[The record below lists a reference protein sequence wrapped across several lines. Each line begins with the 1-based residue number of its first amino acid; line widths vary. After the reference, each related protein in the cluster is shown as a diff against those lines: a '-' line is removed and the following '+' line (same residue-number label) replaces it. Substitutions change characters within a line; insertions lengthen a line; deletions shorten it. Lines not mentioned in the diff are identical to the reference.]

1 MYNFTKENEK
11 RKKYACVYVYCESI
25 VKRAE
30 AGKEVFTSNF
40 KPRATA
46 FDSGNWQ
53 INRLSITRRGF
64 ECPYIGLLIVKSWSF
79 DDLDPN
85 ILNS

>member
-46 FDSGNWQ
+46 YDSG
-53 INRLSITRRGF
+53 
-64 ECPYIGLLIVKSWSF
+64 KSTVFPSQAE
-79 DDLDPN
+79 DSNAHTLDF
-85 ILNS
+85 

>member
-11 RKKYACVYVYCESI
+11 RKKYACVGSVYCESI

-40 KPRATA
+40 KLRATA
-46 FDSGNWQ
+46 FDSG
-53 INRLSITRRGF
+53 
-64 ECPYIGLLIVKSWSF
+64 KSTVFPSQGE
-79 DDLDPN
+79 DSNAHILDF
-85 ILNS
+85 

>member
-11 RKKYACVYVYCESI
+11 RKKYACVCVYCESI

-46 FDSGNWQ
+46 FDSG
-53 INRLSITRRGF
+53 
-64 ECPYIGLLIVKSWSF
+64 KSTVFPSQAE
-79 DDLDPN
+79 DSNAHTLDF
-85 ILNS
+85 

>member
-40 KPRATA
+40 KLRATA
-46 FDSGNWQ
+46 FDSG
-53 INRLSITRRGF
+53 
-64 ECPYIGLLIVKSWSF
+64 KSTVFPSQGE
-79 DDLDPN
+79 DSNAHILDF
-85 ILNS
+85 

>member
-46 FDSGNWQ
+46 FDSG
-53 INRLSITRRGF
+53 
-64 ECPYIGLLIVKSWSF
+64 KSTVFPSQGE
-79 DDLDPN
+79 DSNAHILDF
-85 ILNS
+85 

>member
-46 FDSGNWQ
+46 FDSG
-53 INRLSITRRGF
+53 
-64 ECPYIGLLIVKSWSF
+64 KSTVFPSQAE
-79 DDLDPN
+79 DSNAHTLDF
-85 ILNS
+85 